1 MTIIESVACDGD
13 LVTISATRL
22 AIKNNDPIDD
32 FLHVII
38 VISNPCQYKRRFQL
52 AREFIKRIEIEEN
65 VKLYIVELAYGSQAF
80 HVTREG
86 HPRHLQIRT
95 DCAPLWHKEN
105 MINIGVQKLLPE
117 NWKAMAWIDADIE
130 FESHTWAMDTLKIL
144 NGHKDIIQLFS
155 HAIDMNFK
163 QEMMSV
169 FSAFGFNYEKGLTWG
184 RTFWHP
190 GFAWAITRKAY
201 DKIGGLYE
209 NSILG
214 AGDHN
219 MALCLIGLGLNSLN
233 GNTTDA
239 YKEDVLNFQD
249 RARGLRLGYTPGI
262 IRHFFH
268 GKKINRRYGDRW
280 QILIKFA
287 YDPSRHITRGRDGL
301 ICPTTN
307 CPSKLLDEIMEYFR
321 GRDEDETG

>member
-1 MTIIESVACDGD
+1 MNFNEEMMT
-13 LVTISATRL
+13 
-22 AIKNNDPIDD
+22 
-32 FLHVII
+32 
-38 VISNPCQYKRRFQL
+38 
-52 AREFIKRIEIEEN
+52 
-65 VKLYIVELAYGSQAF
+65 
-80 HVTREG
+80 
-86 HPRHLQIRT
+86 
-95 DCAPLWHKEN
+95 
-105 MINIGVQKLLPE
+105 
-117 NWKAMAWIDADIE
+117 
-130 FESHTWAMDTLKIL
+130 
-144 NGHKDIIQLFS
+144 LFS
-155 HAIDMNFK
+155 
-163 QEMMSV
+163 S
-169 FSAFGFNYEKGLTWG
+169 FGFNYAKCLTWG

-201 DKIGGLYE
+201 DKMGGLYE

-239 YKEDVLNFQD
+239 YKQDVLNFQD
-249 RARGLRLGYTPGI
+249 RAKGLRLGYTPGI